1 MDIVI
6 KSNKQG
12 DVLLRRT
19 QKEPVSNRYI
29 IKRKDGETIQL
40 NAYHYSPFQAK
51 RILENQSQWI

>member
-6 KSNKQG
+6 K
-12 DVLLRRT
+12 
-19 QKEPVSNRYI
+19 SNRYI

-51 RILENQSQWI
+51 RIFENQSQWI

>member
-29 IKRKDGETIQL
+29 IKRADGETIQL
-40 NAYHYSPFQAK
+40 KVNYYSPFQAK
-51 RILENQSQWI
+51 RIFENQSQWI